1 MDAYHPRLSAILIMK
16 TIANLLTSIILA
28 AWIAAIAILSIQ
40 NITSISLKFL
50 VFQTIQMPLGIVLAF
65 SVGIGAIAGAIVPVL
80 WQLAD
85 GQRERYY
92 EEEEDF

>member
-1 MDAYHPRLSAILIMK
+1 MK

-28 AWIAAIAILSIQ
+28 AWIAAIAILSVQ
-40 NITSISLKFL
+40 NFTPISLKFL
-50 VFQTIQMPLGIVLAF
+50 MFQTIQIPLGIVLAF
-65 SVGIGAIAGAIVPVL
+65 SVGVGAIAGAIAPVL

-85 GQRERYY
+85 KKRERYY